1 MLRLVENSDAP
12 NSVITIES
20 VAALIDRAGALDAE
34 VKRKTEELR
43 TMKARVAELA
53 EYKEGSKTGHAFGGR
68 FKITVSLREN
78 VKWDQDA
85 LNKLRDKMGDEEF
98 FKVFEWAFEP
108 KSKKLLDG
116 AIEFGRFGEAIK
128 GTFTTTPGAPQVT
141 FKPIEVA

>member
-1 MLRLVENSDAP
+1 MLTLVEN
-12 NSVITIES
+12 
-20 VAALIDRAGALDAE
+20 VAAPEGAVAAEDLSDLIDRAGALDVE

-43 TMKARVAELA
+43 SMKARLAELA

-78 VKWDQDA
+78 VKWDQEA
-85 LNKLRDKMGDEEF
+85 LNRLRDAMGDEEF

-108 KSKKLLDG
+108 RSKKLLDG

-128 GTFTTTPGAPQVT
+128 GTFTTAPGAPQVT
-141 FKPIEVA
+141 FKPIEVV